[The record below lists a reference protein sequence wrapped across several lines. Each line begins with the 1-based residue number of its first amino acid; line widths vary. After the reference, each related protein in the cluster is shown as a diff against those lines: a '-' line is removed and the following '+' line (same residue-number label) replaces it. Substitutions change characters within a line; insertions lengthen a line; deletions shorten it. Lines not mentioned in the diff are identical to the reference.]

1 MRRATHDSLD
11 VAVFFWIKQ
20 LARAI
25 GIYYQW
31 GLDYSKSRQFDEEA
45 EHP

>member
-1 MRRATHDSLD
+1 MRRATHDSLNA
-11 VAVFFWIKQ
+11 AVFLWIKQ

-25 GIYYQW
+25 DIYYQW
-31 GLDYSKSRQFDEEA
+31 GFDYSKSRQSDEEA